1 MNLLKKII
9 NNWLLSRS
17 LDFARDDRNK
27 KGETITETI
36 IALSILAIG
45 ITLSSTLMASSLR
58 NINVSK
64 NRFIAVNIARE
75 GIEAMRNIRDTNWLK
90 FSSSRRT
97 CWNHSPQADPA
108 TDNCIDVDSDGV
120 SDNAIELGDY
130 IIYKDEDH
138 RWRLADATTGSAP
151 VIDHTPLF
159 TVDID
164 EDGESDMYNHSPDLI
179 SDALGTTPQPTVF
192 KRKITIEYLQDDGTE
207 GDVDNNRMRVTSA
220 VSWFRSGIERTV
232 ELKTHLTDY
241 LGRDNLQN

>member
-1 MNLLKKII
+1 MIKMLKSIGGEK
-9 NNWLLSRS
+9 R
-17 LDFARDDRNK
+17 
-27 KGETITETI
+27 GETITETI

-97 CWNHSPQADPA
+97 CWNHEPQDLPDIC
-108 TDNCIDVDSDGV
+108 TDIVISGV
-120 SDNAIELGDY
+120 SDNVIEPGTY

-138 RWRLADATTGSAP
+138 RWRLASTTSGADP
-151 VIDHTPLF
+151 NVVDHTLLF

-164 EDGESDMYNHSPDLI
+164 GDEESDIYNHNDNHPQAPDI
-179 SDALGTTPQPTVF
+179 LGTTPKPTVF
-192 KRKITIEYLQDDGTE
+192 KRKITIEYLDDYGE
-207 GDVDNNRMRVTSA
+207 GGDVDNNRMRVISA

>member
-1 MNLLKKII
+1 MLKSIGGEK
-9 NNWLLSRS
+9 R
-17 LDFARDDRNK
+17 
-27 KGETITETI
+27 GETITETI
-36 IALSILAIG
+36 IALSVLAIG

-90 FSSSRRT
+90 FSSRRRT
-97 CWNHSPQADPA
+97 CWNHSPQELPDDCTDIA
-108 TDNCIDVDSDGV
+108 TPGV
-120 SDNAIELGDY
+120 SDNAIEPGNY
-130 IIYKDEDH
+130 IIYKDEGH
-138 RWRLADATTGSAP
+138 RWRLAPANTGSEP
-151 VIDHTPLF
+151 SITDYTPLF

-164 EDGESDMYNHSPDLI
+164 GDGESDMYNHSPDLI
-179 SDALGTTPQPTVF
+179 SDALGETPQTTVF
-192 KRKITIEYLQDDGTE
+192 KREITIEYLDDDGNTE
-207 GDVDNNRMRVTSA
+207 DNTANNRMRVTSA